1 MVVCTTEKRLFELVF
16 VFALLCFAMFCCT
29 FGTAALDFRF
39 YLTLFAFSPSELTKL
54 IFSQISFGWLSACLS
69 FGCLWLRVKF
79 PNWKNSHNWHFHDL
93 WLMFNSGTKNE
104 IIRFERSDMQPKSI
118 LYTCIYLF
126 IAFLLTTSAA
136 GRFLNR
142 YRTTASSIFQLTF
155 I

>member
-79 PNWKNSHNWHFHDL
+79 PNWKNSHRL
-93 WLMFNSGTKNE
+93 
-104 IIRFERSDMQPKSI
+104 
-118 LYTCIYLF
+118 
-126 IAFLLTTSAA
+126 AFSRPLA
-136 GRFLNR
+136 
-142 YRTTASSIFQLTF
+142 YV
-155 I
+155 